1 MSIEPWMQ
9 TGFVRRALFISAT
22 LLPLALILFG
32 IVLPIRDGVHEG
44 EAELLRQSEILSR
57 LKGIAAYEPTE
68 PPAFALE
75 NSVNEYLPGPN
86 EGVAIANL
94 QARLKIFAQTNGTM
108 LRSIQ
113 GLPAR
118 TEGAT
123 RWIGAR
129 LDVSGTI
136 QSVHRLVFAI
146 EDERPFLFI
155 SNATVRMPQHA
166 MNPNAAPSE
175 PIIEAQLEVL
185 GAFRAGS
192 EP

>member
-94 QARLKIFAQTNGTM
+94 QARLKSFAQTTGMM

-123 RWIGAR
+123 RLIGAR

-146 EDERPFLFI
+146 EDVRPFLFI
-155 SNATVRMPQHA
+155 NNATLRMPQHG

-185 GAFRAGS
+185 GAFRPGS